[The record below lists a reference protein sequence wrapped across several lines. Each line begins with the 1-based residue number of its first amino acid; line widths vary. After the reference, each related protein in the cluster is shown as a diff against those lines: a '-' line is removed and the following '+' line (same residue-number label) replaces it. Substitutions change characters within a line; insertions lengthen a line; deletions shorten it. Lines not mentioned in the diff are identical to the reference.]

1 MMQEIGGTK
10 WNGRTVCLKQEGPI
24 LFFFIIHYIIKLWN
38 LLPQDVLK
46 AKSINGLKEKQLE
59 KFMEERSTMGY

>member
-1 MMQEIGGTK
+1 MK
-10 WNGRTVCLKQEGPI
+10 WSDSLLKTRGANFI
-24 LFFFIIHYIIKLWN
+24 FFIIHYIIKLWN